1 MTGAWKQLAL
11 AAALLAI
18 AACSRSNTVSGVE
31 NTWRDP
37 AFAPVAGVTTEAE
50 VLESLGP
57 PSQIIAL
64 QDQTVYYYIREDF
77 SSDRLLLI
85 IYNQTA
91 RRTAYD
97 RAVLFFNDAGVLT
110 KFSFSETALPRE

>member
-1 MTGAWKQLAL
+1 MTGARKYLAL
-11 AAALLAI
+11 AAVLLAI
-18 AACSRSNTVSGVE
+18 GACSRSDTVSGVE
-31 NTWRDP
+31 NSWRDP
-37 AFAPVAGVTTEAE
+37 AFAPVAGLTTEAD
-50 VLESLGP
+50 VLEGLGP

-64 QDQTVYYYIREDF
+64 QDQTVYYYIRENF
-77 SSDRLLLI
+77 RSDRLLLI

-97 RAVLFFNDAGVLT
+97 RAVFFFDDAGVLT